1 MDQKSKSH
9 KIKSKDMNI
18 SIIESKGVIMLQFIN
33 LTLGEQFIPMMET
46 V

>member
-9 KIKSKDMNI
+9 KVRVKIINL
-18 SIIESKGVIMLQFIN
+18 SIIESKGVIMLQLIN
-33 LTLGEQFIPMMET
+33 LTLAELFIPMMET